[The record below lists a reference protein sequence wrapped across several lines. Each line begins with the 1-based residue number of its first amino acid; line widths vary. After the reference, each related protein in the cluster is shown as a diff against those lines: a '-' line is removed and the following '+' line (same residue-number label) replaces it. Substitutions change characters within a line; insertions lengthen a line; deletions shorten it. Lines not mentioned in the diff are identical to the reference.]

1 MKKLLQQKITYKN
14 IQIKHYEIVTYLGC
28 ILDEA
33 VSKESI
39 DRCILDEKMS
49 GKPMALK
56 VSNIINARF
65 KCLHLS
71 A

>member
-28 ILDEA
+28 ILGEA
-33 VSKESI
+33 VSRDAI